1 MTSRAVFVALGL
13 LLLCSATAH
22 GSDRPSEIMQLE
34 AAIRRDLPPGTP
46 RSTVLDF
53 LQRHKIAHHDS
64 KDIRYFNGPR
74 TVWGLL
80 SRSAGLFVIDTVLT
94 FEFDAE
100 DKLISYSSREQRV
113 AP

>member
-1 MTSRAVFVALGL
+1 MTSSIIFVAIGL
-13 LLLCSATAH
+13 SLLCSATAH
-22 GSDRPSEIMQLE
+22 GVDRPSEIKQIE
-34 AAIRRDLPPGTP
+34 AAVRRDLPLGTP

-53 LQRHKIAHHDS
+53 LQRHKIVHHDS
-64 KDIRYFNGPR
+64 KDIHYFKGPR
-74 TVWGLL
+74 TVWGLR

-113 AP
+113 GP